1 MTKLSKKKILFIY
14 GFNDNPDSQLV
25 KDLKEN
31 LNQKR
36 YEVISDY
43 YAQYNPKDALID
55 INNYIKENKIDIV
68 IGIELGGWLATLIEN
83 KTVKK
88 ILIDPT
94 FNPLVEFDKE
104 DGFPE
109 YIMNFYKDYIDALE
123 INNYN
128 FSNVNILL
136 TDNVSNEYEEINS
149 DNITYIDSSYTEF
162 SDIIKKFIVPLL

>member
-1 MTKLSKKKILFIY
+1 MRKKKILFIY

-31 LNQKR
+31 LNTKR

-55 INNYIKENKIDIV
+55 INNYIKENKIDVV

-83 KTVKK
+83 KNVKK
-88 ILIDPT
+88 ILIDPI

-109 YIMNFYKDYIDALE
+109 YIMKFYKDYINALE

-128 FSNVNILL
+128 FSNVHILL
-136 TDNVSNEYEEINS
+136 TNNVSNEYEEINS

-162 SDIIKKFIVPLL
+162 SEIIKKFIVPLL